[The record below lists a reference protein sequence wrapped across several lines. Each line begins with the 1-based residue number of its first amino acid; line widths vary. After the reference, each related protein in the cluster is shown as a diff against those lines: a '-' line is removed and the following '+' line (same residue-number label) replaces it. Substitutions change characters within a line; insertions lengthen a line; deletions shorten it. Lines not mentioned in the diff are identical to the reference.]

1 MIFSQERALNKL
13 DTAFNAHSPG
23 NSPVE
28 LYEPINYI
36 ISLGGKRLRPLLT
49 LMAANLFS
57 EEWDKAIKPAMAV
70 EYFHNFTLMHDDI
83 MDKAPLRRG
92 KPTVH
97 EKWNTNTAILSG
109 DVMLVRAYDL
119 LLESEDSKLREIITA
134 FNDCASKVCEGQQLD
149 MNYESM
155 EDVSIPAYLDMIRKK
170 TAVLL
175 GFSLKLGGIIGGAK
189 EKDLELLKEFG
200 ENIGLAFQLMD
211 DLLDVYA
218 EQEKFGKKVGG
229 DIVAKKKTY
238 LLIIAL
244 ENSKEAGKKKL
255 ISVLED
261 QSLTDEEKVKKVKE
275 IYDSLKIKELTEAKM
290 SEYYNAGIQKLE
302 KVEAPLVRK
311 SHLLRFANGLMK
323 RES

>member
-13 DTAFNAHSPG
+13 DAAFNAHSPG

-28 LYEPINYI
+28 LYEPIKYI

-57 EEWDKAIKPAMAV
+57 EEWDKAIKPAMAI

-97 EKWNTNTAILSG
+97 EKWNVNTAILSG
-109 DVMLVRAYDL
+109 DVMLVGAYDL
-119 LLESEDSKLREIITA
+119 LLESEESKLREIITA
-134 FNDCASKVCEGQQLD
+134 FNDCAAKVCEGQQLD
-149 MNYESM
+149 MNYESTD
-155 EDVSIPAYLDMIRKK
+155 DVSIPAYLDMIRKK

-218 EQEKFGKKVGG
+218 DQEKFGKKVGG

-238 LLIIAL
+238 LLITAL
-244 ENSKEAGKKKL
+244 ENSNEAGKKKL
-255 ISVLED
+255 ISLLED
-261 QSLTDEEKVKKVKE
+261 QSLKEEEKVKKVKE

-302 KVEAPLVRK
+302 KVEASLVRK
-311 SHLLRFANGLMK
+311 SSLLRFANGLMK

>member
-13 DTAFNAHSPG
+13 EAAFNAHSPG
-23 NSPVE
+23 DSPVE

-57 EEWDKAIKPAMAV
+57 EEWDRAIKPAMAV
-70 EYFHNFTLMHDDI
+70 EYFHNFTLIHDDI

-97 EKWNTNTAILSG
+97 EKWNINTAILSG
-109 DVMLVRAYDL
+109 DVMLVKAYDL
-119 LLESEDSKLREIITA
+119 LLESEGSKLREIIRA
-134 FNDCASKVCEGQQLD
+134 FNDCAAKVCEGQQLD
-149 MNYESM
+149 MNYEGT
-155 EDVSIPAYLDMIRKK
+155 ENVSIPAYVDMIRKK

-175 GFSLKLGGIIGGAK
+175 GFSLKLGGIIGGAE

-218 EQEKFGKKVGG
+218 DQEKFGKKVGG

-238 LLIIAL
+238 LLITAL
-244 ENSKEAGKKKL
+244 EKSNEAGKKKL
-255 ISVLED
+255 ISVLES
-261 QSLTDEEKVKKVKE
+261 QSLKDDEKVKKVKE

-302 KVEAPLVRK
+302 KVKAPLIRK